1 MVECLL
7 FFLRHGNVFRGH
19 TYRAVIHAGPDEKL
33 LQFSPSQA
41 NALGAQGSPIQF
53 FFNAYFVRIA
63 IMALAVH
70 MEKRW

>member
-1 MVECLL
+1 
-7 FFLRHGNVFRGH
+7 
-19 TYRAVIHAGPDEKL
+19 

-41 NALGAQGSPIQF
+41 NAFGAQGSPIQF

-70 MEKRW
+70 MEKKDGNSEVMIRNVQIIEN

>member
-1 MVECLL
+1 
-7 FFLRHGNVFRGH
+7 
-19 TYRAVIHAGPDEKL
+19 VIHAGPDEKL